1 MHMHYHVPFFNY
13 CCDPVFS
20 LVNLNVEEYKQMNA
34 LPQCRYYSQD
44 YRFHYA
50 FASDVQMMLQLQL
63 DLLMAYTLH
72 PHHANAHRPKPITEA
87 ILYCK

>member
-1 MHMHYHVPFFNY
+1 MHMHYHIPFFNY
-13 CCDPVFS
+13 CCDPDFS

-50 FASDVQMMLQLQL
+50 FASDVQMMLVATGSINGLYL
-63 DLLMAYTLH
+63 ASPSCKCASSETNDGGDPLL
-72 PHHANAHRPKPITEA
+72 
-87 ILYCK
+87 